1 MKYSELLNNNLIK
14 AGKFSAK
21 QVEECFGISRRDLDT
36 AKKIQG
42 ENDDWAYNI
51 AYNAMLQAARGLM
64 FSKGYRPAGE
74 AQHVTV
80 IKFLEITLDKS
91 YKEKLE
97 IMDMMRRKRNKNIYD
112 MAGIVSEIEVEEAV
126 KTAGNFVKNL
136 AAMLK
141 IKI

>member
-1 MKYSELLNNNLIK
+1 MNYSELSNNNLIK
-14 AGKFSAK
+14 PGKFTAA
-21 QVEECFGISRRDLDT
+21 QIDECFGISRRDLET

-80 IKFLEITLDKS
+80 IKFAAMTLDKS
-91 YKEKLE
+91 YKEALE

-112 MAGIVSEIEVEEAV
+112 MAGLVSGSEVMEAI
-126 KTAGNFVKNL
+126 KTAELFVVKL
-136 AAMLK
+136 AALLK
-141 IKI
+141 IKP